1 MKKVI
6 SIIIIICMLIG
17 CAPQAKIVI
26 PEGKSQ
32 EDYSDALWECQQET
46 AAVTFSGSFLML
58 IPPLIIPLVIAD
70 LSIKRKQQ
78 QELYECMVRKG
89 FVDSNQ
95 KLAQGPV
102 KSGDPD
108 IKQSPSE

>member
-1 MKKVI
+1 MKKI
-6 SIIIIICMLIG
+6 LSIAITVCMLMG

-32 EDYSDALWECQQET
+32 EEYSDALWECQQET
-46 AAVTFSGSFLML
+46 AAVTFSGSLLML
-58 IPPLIIPLVIAD
+58 IPPLIIPLMIAD

-78 QELYECMVRKG
+78 QELYDCMVRKG

-102 KSGDPD
+102 KSGDSD
-108 IKQSPSE
+108 VKQIPSE

>member
-6 SIIIIICMLIG
+6 SVVITVCMLMG

-26 PEGKSQ
+26 PEGKSK
-32 EDYSDALWECQQET
+32 EEYSDALWECQQET

-58 IPPLIIPLVIAD
+58 IPPLIIPLMIAD

-95 KLAQGPV
+95 KLAQGPA
-102 KSGDPD
+102 KSGGPD
-108 IKQSPSE
+108 AKPSPSE

>member
-1 MKKVI
+1 MKKIISVI
-6 SIIIIICMLIG
+6 ITVCMLMG

-26 PEGKSQ
+26 PEGKTT
-32 EDYSDALWECQQET
+32 EEYNDALWECQQET
-46 AAVTFSGSFLML
+46 AAVTFSGSLLML
-58 IPPLIIPLVIAD
+58 VPPLIIPLMIAD

-95 KLAQGPV
+95 KLAQGSTAAGGAAV
-102 KSGDPD
+102 KQDR
-108 IKQSPSE
+108 SE